1 MASFGLWLSSV
12 HRGRWLDQGSIIEY
26 RRSRRVRARR
36 VKIRRLQAGSGIRE
50 ACGRPPNG
58 EGVTDQPAL
67 KPLPRNGAAEPPNRD
82 GAQRAD
88 DVEESRD
95 PIDVAL
101 EDTFPASDAL
111 PWWGGHH
118 EE

>member
-1 MASFGLWLSSV
+1 V
-12 HRGRWLDQGSIIEY
+12 RG
-26 RRSRRVRARR
+26 RR
-36 VKIRRLQAGSGIRE
+36 VKIRRLQAGSGIQGSLL
-50 ACGRPPNG
+50 APRPDG
-58 EGVTDQPAL
+58 EEVTDQPAL
-67 KPLPRNGAAEPPNRD
+67 KPVPRNGAVEPPNRD
-82 GAQRAD
+82 GSQRAD